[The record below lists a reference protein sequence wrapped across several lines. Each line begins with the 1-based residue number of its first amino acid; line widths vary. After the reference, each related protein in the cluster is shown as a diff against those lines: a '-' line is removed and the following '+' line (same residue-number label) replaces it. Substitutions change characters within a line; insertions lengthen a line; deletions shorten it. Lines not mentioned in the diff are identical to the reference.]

1 MAKQNFSVARIET
14 RTRATVGKFER
25 HIERKNDSYE
35 NMNVDLSRTPMNVSF
50 KRCGE
55 LTYNEHLD
63 KMIAAG
69 MVSLKGLKPDA
80 TVFNEMIM
88 DVNTDYFEQNGGYE
102 YACRFYEEAFHFAE
116 KLYGK
121 DNIVSAVMHADELN
135 AAMTEK
141 YGRPIY
147 HYHLHIM
154 ALPVVDKEVRWTKRC
169 KDPELVGKV
178 KEVIH
183 QVSHSKK
190 WKSEKALDEN
200 GNLILNSKGKPV
212 YHASY
217 SILQDKFYEHM
228 QEAGF
233 NGFSR
238 GERGSTAENLA
249 SLEFKI
255 KKDKEK
261 LSNLQ
266 EKIAAETVRYNDN
279 HNAFMT
285 FNEIDNSGKKSFTG
299 KYTVS
304 ADDYEKLTTLAKQRY
319 SAVSEAKKLQEEN
332 RYLTRQIWSLQ
343 SEVSRLKI
351 ALSELTEKCRPYLE
365 ALKAAPKAVKEFIDG
380 ILERF
385 KKQGKSIFYEPI
397 PAPKIQSQER
407 EKRFKNKNF
416 KGRNTRWKREFMTN
430 RTVCG
435 MSCREIIISLAS
447 HCPKKNRNQ

>member
-50 KRCGE
+50 KSCGE

-69 MVSLKGLKPDA
+69 MISLKGLKPDA
-80 TVFNEMIM
+80 TVFDEMIM
-88 DVNTDYFEQNGGYE
+88 DVNTDYFEQNGSYE

-135 AAMTEK
+135 TAMTEK

-154 ALPVVDKEVRWTKRC
+154 ALPVVDKEVRWTKHC
-169 KDPELVGKV
+169 KNPELVGKV

-200 GNLILNSKGKPV
+200 GNPILNSKGKQV

-279 HNAFMT
+279 HQAFMT

-304 ADDYEKLTTLAKQRY
+304 ADDYEKLTTLAKQSY

-343 SEVSRLKI
+343 SEVSRLKT

-385 KKQGKSIFYEPI
+385 KKQEKSILYEPI
-397 PAPKIQSQER
+397 PAPKTQSQER
-407 EKRFKNKNF
+407 EKRSKNKNYE
-416 KGRNTRWKREFMTN
+416 R
-430 RTVCG
+430 
-435 MSCREIIISLAS
+435 
-447 HCPKKNRNQ
+447 

>member
-25 HIERKNDSYE
+25 HIKRKNDSYE

-50 KRCGE
+50 KSCGE

-80 TVFNEMIM
+80 TVFDEMIM

-135 AAMTEK
+135 TAMTEK

-169 KDPELVGKV
+169 KDPELIGKV

-200 GNLILNSKGKPV
+200 GNPILNSKGKPV

-266 EKIAAETVRYNDN
+266 EKITGEQIRYEEN
-279 HNAFMT
+279 HKAFMT

-304 ADDYEKLTTLAKQRY
+304 ADDYEKLTTLAKQSY

-343 SEVSRLKI
+343 SEVSRLKT

-385 KKQGKSIFYEPI
+385 KKQEKSILYEPI
-397 PAPKIQSQER
+397 PAPKTQSQER
-407 EKRFKNKNF
+407 EKHSKNKNYE
-416 KGRNTRWKREFMTN
+416 R
-430 RTVCG
+430 
-435 MSCREIIISLAS
+435 
-447 HCPKKNRNQ
+447 